1 MHLLIT
7 NDDGIKS
14 PGLLALVQA
23 MKPLGKV
30 TIVAPD
36 RNWSASGHVKTMHRP
51 LRAYPSQL
59 DDGTPAL
66 ACDGAPS
73 DCVALALLGL
83 VPEQIDLVVS
93 GINPSANLGHDVTYS
108 GTVTAAMEAAIAG
121 TQAMAVSLDVPEGH
135 GEDTDF
141 SIAGQ
146 VARQIAERLLAQPMP
161 EGVLLNVNVPYASRA
176 DELELSATRQGLRLY
191 LDELVERSDP
201 RGRPYY
207 WIGGEPPSG
216 VADPGTD
223 FWALSQG
230 LVSVTPLQLDLT
242 AHEQLSRL
250 NDWSLA

>member
-1 MHLLIT
+1 
-7 NDDGIKS
+7 
-14 PGLLALVQA
+14 
-23 MKPLGKV
+23 
-30 TIVAPD
+30 
-36 RNWSASGHVKTMHRP
+36 
-51 LRAYPSQL
+51 
-59 DDGTPAL
+59 
-66 ACDGAPS
+66 
-73 DCVALALLGL
+73 
-83 VPEQIDLVVS
+83 
-93 GINPSANLGHDVTYS
+93 
-108 GTVTAAMEAAIAG
+108 MEAAIAG